1 MATVTEKVQEALIGT
16 TEEPQL
22 SQSDRGNFLKHA
34 KTDPEGEHYLDE
46 EGFINAVAP
55 HSEDYVS
62 LTSASTRI
70 LHPPNIILAQDQARA
85 IWHTI
90 QDRRPKEQGD
100 CVDARLDSLHKPPRK
115 SRRRV

>member
-1 MATVTEKVQEALIGT
+1 MRQSAAAEQAAFAIHGYAASNKTRMATVTEKVQEALIGT

-34 KTDPEGEHYLDE
+34 KTDSEGEHYLDE

-62 LTSASTRI
+62 RSLAVMSKSHCLT
-70 LHPPNIILAQDQARA
+70 LP
-85 IWHTI
+85 
-90 QDRRPKEQGD
+90 
-100 CVDARLDSLHKPPRK
+100 
-115 SRRRV
+115 